1 MPRTLIMLGLLLQL
15 ILFPS
20 ISTADIYNPK
30 PHDDDL
36 VLPMPGNAKIAFRP
50 VFIGE
55 NDAPFALREFKVGDR
70 AAGGF
75 KEYPTK
81 VVIGGG
87 FIQKDSRG
95 QPDWM
100 YYIGKYEVTEA
111 QYDAVMNPGASNDS
125 QKPQTGVS
133 WYDVQEFIKK
143 YNLWLYAN
151 ARSKLPKNENAFGFI
166 RLPTEIEWEFAARGG
181 SVVDASVFDKKHPYP
196 ERLSK
201 YEWFA
206 GQSSSHGKVKNI
218 GLLKPNPLKIYDMLG
233 NVSEMTGAAYRIEY
247 YQGRTGGF
255 VSRGGNC
262 FTAENKVRSSLR
274 SEIPYFKEIKK
285 EIAATQQPVMGFRL
299 AISSPIYT
307 SRETSKKLAAAW
319 EDYRATRPT
328 PAAPAVT
335 ALPVSSRTNVQL
347 ADALRSLEK
356 LWAEIHNNPN
366 VSQTAKDQVG
376 LLKASFGNVESVVKK
391 AEKESAWAWVKVASE
406 TAFAIITRD
415 MMELPSKYNAL
426 KTVKELK
433 NPKLKKQ
440 IEKIEQQIDDK
451 KKNIDQGIDSY
462 HLYLQQLEKIREEVV
477 KKGFDT
483 YIKFLKDSNRNVSNQ
498 IRFTEKIVKKHY
510 EQYRQNKRFD
520 EDKCYKDF
528 VNFGKTL

>member
-1 MPRTLIMLGLLLQL
+1 MRFKFLKIIVLVLLSLY
-15 ILFPS
+15 PMMS
-20 ISTADIYNPK
+20 AADIYNPK

-36 VLPMPGNAKIAFRP
+36 VLPMPRAAKIAFRP

-87 FIQKDSRG
+87 FIQKDASG

-100 YYIGKYEVTEA
+100 YYIGKYEVTQA
-111 QYDAVMNPGASNDS
+111 QYDAVMNPGASGKS
-125 QKPQTGVS
+125 QKPQTNIS

-143 YNLWLYAN
+143 FNLWLFAN
-151 ARSKLPKNENAFGFI
+151 ARTKLPKNENAFGFI

-196 ERLSK
+196 GALSK

-218 GLLKPNPLKIYDMLG
+218 GLLEPNPLKIYDMLG

-262 FTAENKVRSSLR
+262 FTAESNVRSSLR
-274 SEIPYFKEIKK
+274 SEIPYFKEIKG
-285 EIAATQQPVMGFRL
+285 EIAPTQQPVMGFRL

-319 EDYRATRPT
+319 EEYRATRPT

-347 ADALRSLEK
+347 ADALQSLEK
-356 LWAEIHNNPN
+356 LWAEIHDNPS

-391 AEKESAWAWVKVASE
+391 AEKDSAWAWVKVASE
-406 TAFAIITRD
+406 IAYIIVTREILELPGKQKGLDIARD
-415 MMELPSKYNAL
+415 MGNSQWIKRI
-426 KTVKELK
+426 
-433 NPKLKKQ
+433 KKQ
-440 IEKIEQQIDDK
+440 IDQK
-451 KKNIDQGIDSY
+451 KENIRTGLISY
-462 HLYLQQLEKIREEVV
+462 GDAFSQLEKFKSEVV
-477 KKGFDT
+477 NKGFARYKT
-483 YIKFLKDSNRNVSNQ
+483 FLVRQNAPDQ
-498 IRFTEKIVKKHY
+498 IRLMETVVKKHY
-510 EQYRQNKRFD
+510 QQYIQYRRRNVEEWRRDWDRFSQ
-520 EDKCYKDF
+520 
-528 VNFGKTL
+528 TL